1 MNEALTVSQLNNY
14 VKMLLDGD
22 PLLSN
27 LVVRGEISNF
37 TNHVRSGHFYFSLK
51 DENARVQAV
60 MFRSDA
66 QRMKFMPENGMKVIL
81 WGRISLF
88 PRDGQYQIYA
98 SAMEPDGLGALYAAL
113 EQLKKKLADEGL
125 FDEARKRPL
134 PPYPE
139 KIGIITSPEGA
150 AVQDM
155 IHILGRRF
163 PVAKLYLYPAL
174 VQGSNA
180 PESLRNGLAFFNDCH
195 PVDLILIGRGGGA
208 PEDLWAFNDEQLV
221 RAVVAS
227 RIPVISAVG
236 HESDY
241 TLCDFAADLR
251 ASTPSAAAE
260 RAVPEKAELLSLLSS
275 RERLLSSL
283 ITNRIER
290 ERARLSVLA
299 SSRSLRSPVN
309 YLEDRRMELLHF
321 GNRMNACASA
331 RVDRS
336 RRELAVLC
344 ARMDALHPLRVLAR
358 GYAAVYSETG
368 KPVESAMALRPG
380 ERVKLLFA
388 DSSAQ
393 AEIKDIRKGQKYGGA
408 ETEI

>member
-125 FDEARKRPL
+125 FDEA
-134 PPYPE
+134 
-139 KIGIITSPEGA
+139 
-150 AVQDM
+150 
-155 IHILGRRF
+155 
-163 PVAKLYLYPAL
+163 L

-180 PESLRNGLAFFNDCH
+180 PESLRNGLAFFNDH
-195 PVDLILIGRGGGA
+195 YPVDLILLGRGGGA

-221 RAVVAS
+221 RAVAAS

-321 GNRMNACASA
+321 GDRMNACASA

-336 RRELAVLC
+336 RRELAMLC

-358 GYAAVYSETG
+358 GYAAVYSENG

>member
-113 EQLKKKLADEGL
+113 EQLKKKLEDEGL

-150 AVQDM
+150 AIQDM

-221 RAVVAS
+221 RAVAAS

-321 GNRMNACASA
+321 GDRMNACASA

-368 KPVESAMALRPG
+368 KPVESAMALRHG

-393 AEIKDIRKGQKYGGA
+393 AEIKDIRKGQKYGGT